1 VRRQQGVWPKR
12 LIARQHHL
20 DQQDITMRAGRD
32 SQSQLKPLMTVHDAH
47 CRRAGG
53 GEGGSLTLA
62 LREPGVFRWGFDGW
76 QCVREQSTTE
86 NPLGLHVLAIDTP
99 RLYVGRWIDFTFRF
113 ERGGQWIGRDF
124 RIDVISRKELAG
136 RPQD

>member
-1 VRRQQGVWPKR
+1 VWQRYRGERPE
-12 LIARQHHL
+12 LTHVIWCDHARASEL
-20 DQQDITMRAGRD
+20 
-32 SQSQLKPLMTVHDAH
+32 P
-47 CRRAGG
+47 
-53 GEGGSLTLA
+53 EGSSLTLA

-76 QCVREQSTTE
+76 QGVREQRTTE
-86 NPLGLHVLAIDTP
+86 NPLGLHVLAIDTL

-124 RIDVISRKELAG
+124 RIVVISRKELAG